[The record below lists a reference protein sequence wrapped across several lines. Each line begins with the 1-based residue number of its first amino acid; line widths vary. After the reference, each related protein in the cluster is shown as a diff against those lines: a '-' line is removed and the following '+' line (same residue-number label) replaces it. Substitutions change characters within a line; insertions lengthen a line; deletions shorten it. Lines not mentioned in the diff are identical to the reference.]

1 MTTYDPPGI
10 TDPENVDAL
19 THQQIYDAFQ
29 TVTQSAGDVVAA
41 WQQAGSQWR
50 TSTTGLVRAVR
61 SAVDGHWTGASAEAA
76 VNALVDYGNQA
87 GELADLFDAAGQA
100 VSNTAQA
107 ALTTKAYIP
116 KPVPVNADQ
125 TKDPSGFDRQ
135 TRDASKAQDDARQ
148 VMQQRYVTPFTDQDK
163 RIPTFPAA
171 VPVGNGDAAA
181 STSESDSR
189 APATSTNPA
198 AWRNGTRPD
207 STAPASVTSLLH
219 DLPFPA
225 SVDAT
230 IGRFLQNPSSAMPPS
245 AGDVL
250 FQQPTTSRPERADR
264 NEGTPPPAATRPANV
279 PAASTPTTPSSV
291 RPDAAAPSADGEQ
304 RDPTQQ
310 RPNSA
315 PQQADP
321 KRPHSTPEQSQP
333 AAEQPTTPARTQ
345 TQATS
350 TSTDAVRPGH
360 DSAATPSTGGS
371 SANSAP
377 PPNSTP
383 APSAPPA
390 GSSGPVPGG
399 STPNLAGPA
408 LGSAG
413 SIPAVPSPVPGTP
426 APAPAT
432 PMPAT
437 PVPSAPTPMPSNPA
451 PAPNFAAPAPTP
463 NPPAPG
469 ANAATPAPNVQVPP
483 PGSSAPSAPKP
494 VPSTPVPGAHA
505 PAAAQATPARPTV
518 DPLPPDVLAEPAAAA
533 VTGAATAEVLS
544 EPGHHHTGADHRPPR
559 LRVRYEG
566 DRDRTGKKVDLRH
579 ESHTAEMAGRDEHVQ
594 PTIGE

>member
-29 TVTQSAGDVVAA
+29 TVTQSAGDVVTA

-50 TSTTGLVRAVR
+50 TSTTGLVEAVR

-87 GELADLFDAAGQA
+87 GELADLFEAAGQA

-116 KPVPVNADQ
+116 KPVPVSADQ

-135 TRDASKAQDDARQ
+135 TRDATKAQDDARQ

-171 VPVGNGDAAA
+171 VPVTNGDATAPA
-181 STSESDSR
+181 SDSE
-189 APATSTNPA
+189 APATSTKPT
-198 AWRNGTRPD
+198 AWSGGTQPS
-207 STAPASVTSLLH
+207 STAPASVTALLH

-230 IGRFLQNPSSAMPPS
+230 IGRFLHDPSSAT
-245 AGDVL
+245 AGASDVL
-250 FQQPTTSRPERADR
+250 FQQPTTSRPARADR
-264 NEGTPPPAATRPANV
+264 NEGTPSPAATRPANIPSE
-279 PAASTPTTPSSV
+279 PAPTTPSSV
-291 RPDAAAPSADGEQ
+291 RPDTAPPAPGDQ
-304 RDPTQQ
+304 RDSTPQ
-310 RPNSA
+310 RPNST
-315 PQQADP
+315 PRQPD
-321 KRPHSTPEQSQP
+321 PEQPHTTS
-333 AAEQPTTPARTQ
+333 EQPTAPAQTQ
-345 TQATS
+345 TQATG

-360 DSAATPSTGGS
+360 DSAATPPAGGS
-371 SANSAP
+371 STNSAP
-377 PPNSTP
+377 APNSTP
-383 APSAPPA
+383 APSAQPA
-390 GSSGPVPGG
+390 GPPGPVPGG

-413 SIPAVPSPVPGTP
+413 SAGSIPAIPSPVPSTP
-426 APAPAT
+426 APAPSA
-432 PMPAT
+432 PLPNT
-437 PVPSAPTPMPSNPA
+437 PVPSAPTPTPP
-451 PAPNFAAPAPTP
+451 PAPNFAAPAPAP
-463 NPPAPG
+463 NLPAPG
-469 ANAATPAPNVQVPP
+469 ANAPTPVPNVQAPA
-483 PGSSAPSAPKP
+483 PGTSAPAPPAPKP
-494 VPSTPVPGAHA
+494 VPNTPVPGAHA

-533 VTGAATAEVLS
+533 VTGAATAEVMS
-544 EPGHHHTGADHRPPR
+544 ESGHHDAGSDHRPPR